1 MAKLECVIQYDE
13 KSKTATATYNVLKV
27 DQADEITFKALYP
40 NTGIKYVN
48 GSPFSGSDG
57 PQVGVVFNVSEHH
70 ESFFKVTV
78 PSNGEPR
85 HFVCG
90 EVGSAFKEK
99 AVGPYEKTDHEFTPW
114 EGGGDTP

>member
-1 MAKLECVIQYDE
+1 MAKLECVIHYDE

-40 NTGIKYVN
+40 NIGIKYVN
-48 GSPFSGSDG
+48 GSPFSGPEG
-57 PQVGVVFNVSEHH
+57 PQVGQVFNVSERPGP
-70 ESFFKVTV
+70 FRITV

-90 EVGSAFKEK
+90 EVGSAFKGK
-99 AVGPYEKTDHEFTPW
+99 GVGRYEKTDHEFTPW

>member
-1 MAKLECVIQYDE
+1 MAKLECVIHYDE
-13 KSKTATATYNVLKV
+13 KSQTATATYNVLKV
-27 DQADEITFKALYP
+27 DQADEITFKALYA

-90 EVGSAFKEK
+90 EVGSAVKGK
-99 AVGPYEKTDHEFTPW
+99 AVGTYEKTDQEFTPW